1 MLNFNFKPY
10 IRLAMYHTWLGEYV
24 ADRSIFDFEF
34 IFIDKGMMSL
44 EIDGKRFILKEGDMV
59 LIPPNVHHRITW
71 YKMDCSQP
79 HVHFDFN
86 EDELSKIIPVS
97 FKRKEEMSDTELNY
111 FRNNY
116 LEKNGLHLPYVTEA
130 TNPSL
135 IRNLMLHMINEFT
148 FDDPAK
154 MLHMEG
160 ALKLLIGS
168 FISDSLGYKE
178 ENESFDTISLLVR
191 YMTENLKNNLSLR
204 DFELKTNLS
213 SWQLN
218 NLFKKAFNTT
228 PKKYY
233 DNLRLKYAKNLIRNS
248 YKSIKEIADFLG
260 FDEPQTFSRW
270 FYNLD
275 GRYPTQYK
283 NDKQRK

>member
-1 MLNFNFKPY
+1 MKLEFNPY
-10 IRLAMYHTWLGEYV
+10 IRLAMYHTWLCEYV
-24 ADRSIFDFEF
+24 IDRSIFDYEF
-34 IFIDKGMMSL
+34 IFIDKGTMSI
-44 EIDGKRFILKEGDMV
+44 EIEGKRYIVKEGDMI

-71 YKMDCSQP
+71 HKTDCCQP
-79 HVHFDFN
+79 HVHFDF
-86 EDELSKIIPVS
+86 EKDEFSKVIPIS
-97 FKRKEEMSDTELNY
+97 FKRKEDMTETEISY
-111 FRNNY
+111 FRENFLN
-116 LEKNGLHLPYVTEA
+116 KNGLNLPYVVES

-135 IRNLMLHMINEFT
+135 IRNLILHIINEFT

-154 MLHMEG
+154 LLHMEG
-160 ALKLLIGS
+160 VLKILIAF
-168 FISDSLGYKE
+168 FISDALGYKE

-191 YMTENLKNNLSLR
+191 YMTKNLQNNLSLH
-204 DFELKTNLS
+204 DFELQANLS

-233 DNLRLKYAKNLIRNS
+233 DNLRIQYAKNLLRNS
-248 YKSIKEIADFLG
+248 YKSIKEIANFLG

-283 NDKQRK
+283 NEKTHK